1 MSGQLLTSLNR
12 RADYY
17 AATFLDVIILNGNYW
32 CNNSLLNIPK
42 NKLSSVIRSVTHFVH
57 SSKVYQCT
65 WKFLF
70 LPHRF
75 NIRFVSARF
84 FGKLPLLFVLVSW
97 TCGAP
102 TVRSAVRLWQLS
114 IKVSNLVSLI
124 FVAVAYS
131 ISHVYFAFQ
140 AKAVQGWDHPLS
152 KERLRAGRLFGGV
165 VNSRRQHD
173 QSNIPSNNNWVVT
186 LVTHPLNSHYVHD
199 MECKCMFF

>member
-1 MSGQLLTSLNR
+1 MNR

-17 AATFLDVIILNGNYW
+17 AATFLDVIIRNGNYW
-32 CNNSLLNIPK
+32 CKNSLLNILK
-42 NKLSSVIRSVTHFVH
+42 NKLSSAILSTHFVH

-65 WKFLF
+65 GQFLF
-70 LPHRF
+70 LLHRY
-75 NIRFVSARF
+75 A
-84 FGKLPLLFVLVSW
+84 LLVLDSLANYPCCLFWYPVPR
-97 TCGAP
+97 GAP
-102 TVRSAVRLWQLS
+102 ILRLSAARLWQMS
-114 IKVSNLVSLI
+114 IKVSNIVSLI

-140 AKAVQGWDHPLS
+140 AKAVQGWDRPLL
-152 KERLRAGRLFGGV
+152 KKRLRAGRLFGGV